1 MNLFTVN
8 NNLDNTLIV
17 NVVSQEHNMNLFTV
31 NNNLVNT
38 LIVNVVK
45 II

>member
-8 NNLDNTLIV
+8 NNLVNTLIV